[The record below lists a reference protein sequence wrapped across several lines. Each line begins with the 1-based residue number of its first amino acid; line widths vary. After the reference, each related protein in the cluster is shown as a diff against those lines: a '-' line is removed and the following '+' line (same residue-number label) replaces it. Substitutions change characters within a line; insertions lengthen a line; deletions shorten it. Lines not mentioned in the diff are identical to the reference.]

1 MSSYIIHRDRARQL
15 IDFSNLRFGTRM
27 PTDIDGCFEYDDR
40 AMILL
45 EFKYGDAPMSLGQM
59 LALTRNVDNNQKAGK
74 ESALFVCRHSVEDCE
89 EDIDAAEAIV
99 SDIYYKQQWYS
110 DGKSTVKK
118 RLKSFIK
125 YVDSFKTKGE

>member
-45 EFKYGDAPMSLGQM
+45 EFKTLK
-59 LALTRNVDNNQKAGK
+59 LK
-74 ESALFVCRHSVEDCE
+74 END
-89 EDIDAAEAIV
+89 DD
-99 SDIYYKQQWYS
+99 
-110 DGKSTVKK
+110 
-118 RLKSFIK
+118 
-125 YVDSFKTKGE
+125 